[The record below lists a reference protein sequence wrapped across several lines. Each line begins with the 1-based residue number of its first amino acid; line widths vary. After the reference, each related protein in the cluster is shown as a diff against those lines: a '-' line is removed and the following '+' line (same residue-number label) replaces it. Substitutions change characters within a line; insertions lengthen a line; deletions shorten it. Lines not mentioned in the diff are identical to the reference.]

1 MARVTV
7 EDCLKNVENRFD
19 LVLKAAKRAHAL
31 ELGEA
36 DSLVDID
43 NDKPTVIALREIAA
57 GMDISVKPVTEQQA
71 DELFAQDL
79 NALDDMIGS
88 DDIDLA
94 GDFDLTE
101 DLLLDDALEDALG
114 EEVSDAASSESAVD
128 QEIPKDSED

>member
-36 DSLVDID
+36 DPLVESE

-57 GMDISVKPVTEQQA
+57 GLDITVKPMAEQQA

-88 DDIDLA
+88 EDIDLA
-94 GDFDLTE
+94 GDFDLSE

-114 EEVSDAASSESAVD
+114 EEVSDAAPAEPAAD
-128 QEIPKDSED
+128 QEAPKAAEE